1 RPNRWYSYVN
11 IMDPMS
17 HHKLGDKADSDY
29 ARTVANHDSL
39 AHEYDQLITRNSQ
52 DLLAR
57 RTFRELVTRHISPGS
72 TLLDF
77 GCGTGLD
84 ALYYAQQGYR
94 VLAYDNSPGMIARL
108 KQRATAEIATGT
120 ITPISL
126 EYPAF
131 LKEVAGLPRFSA
143 VVANF
148 AVLNLVRAT
157 EPLFGILAAELLPPG
172 WLILCILNAIH
183 WPRIK
188 DRGWWRDA
196 FKNPVGPRLYI
207 PQPYSIYLHFES
219 KLLRSARGFR
229 LVARAHAGNLVR
241 GDILAPQKQ
250 PLWWEEEE
258 LHVGPLSRLI
268 WRTPAYKLLGQ
279 FVFL

>member
-1 RPNRWYSYVN
+1 
-11 IMDPMS
+11 M
-17 HHKLGDKADSDY
+17 DSDY
-29 ARTVANHDSL
+29 GRTVANHDHL
-39 AHEYDQLITRNSQ
+39 AHEYDQLITRNAH

-57 RTFRELVTRHISPGS
+57 RTFRELVTRHVSPGS

-84 ALYYAQQGYR
+84 ALYYSQQGYR

-108 KQRATAEIATGT
+108 KQRAAAEIATGS
-120 ITPISL
+120 ITPISM

-131 LKEVAGLPRFSA
+131 LKAVAGLPRFSA

-148 AVLNLVRAT
+148 AVLNLVRAPQ
-157 EPLFGILAAELLPPG
+157 PLFGILAAELLPPG
-172 WLILCILNAIH
+172 WLILCILNPIH
-183 WPRIK
+183 WPK
-188 DRGWWRDA
+188 TKERGWWRDA
-196 FKNPVGPRLYI
+196 FKNPAGPRLYL

-219 KLLRSARGFR
+219 RLLRAARGFR

-250 PLWWEEEE
+250 SLWWEDQE
-258 LHVGPLSRLI
+258 LHVGPLSRLL
-268 WRTPAYKLLGQ
+268 WRTPAYKLLGH
-279 FVFL
+279 FVFLVLRRDE

>member
-1 RPNRWYSYVN
+1 
-11 IMDPMS
+11 MDPTS
-17 HHKLGDKADSDY
+17 HHKLGDKVDSDY
-29 ARTVANHDSL
+29 ARTVANHDNL
-39 AHEYDQLITRNSQ
+39 AHEYDQLITRDAQ

-57 RTFRELVTRHISPGS
+57 RTFRELVTRHVSPGS

-108 KQRATAEIATGT
+108 KQRATAEISTGT
-120 ITPISL
+120 ITPISM

-131 LKEVAGLPRFSA
+131 LKKAAALPPFNA

-148 AVLNLVRAT
+148 AVLNLVRAP

-172 WLILCILNAIH
+172 WLILCVLNAIH

-241 GDILAPQKQ
+241 GEILAPQRQ

-258 LHVGPLSRLI
+258 LHVGSLSRLI
-268 WRTPAYKLLGQ
+268 WRTPAYKLLGH
-279 FVFL
+279 FVFLVLRRDE